1 MHSQIRASLGQVLAV
16 STLTASTLAAAVHA
30 PLAAAQGQQEA
41 RTGALEEVIVTA
53 QKREENL
60 QETPIAIT
68 ALTSDAIERLGIT
81 SFADV
86 AAVSPA
92 LATAPYPSSSNSLF
106 VFIRGQGVGDPAQ
119 ITKDGSVG
127 LYVDGLYISRAM
139 ATTFDLADIERIEVL
154 RGPQGTLYGR
164 NTTGGAVNI
173 ITTKPTGE
181 WGFKEQLS
189 FGNYNAFRSL
199 TTVDLPAFANISA
212 KLSFVTSQRDG
223 FVENIGPSHDYNA
236 SDERGGRLAL
246 HWDASD
252 SFSVDYA
259 YEKGDADTTPIYYQN
274 ALNLDLIPGY
284 NLDRE
289 KTYRAIDLPESNSKY
304 DQHSLTMSWDV
315 SDSLTVRSLTGHR
328 DLEMSFFQ
336 DYNESFNF
344 NVGTY
349 DAPFLFPLG
358 FQSADDIDMDQFSQE
373 LQFIGSAFDDK
384 VTYTAGLYYFRE
396 DGTHDEVV
404 SVQIPAFGVDDPGDN
419 RHVEAESKSQAI
431 YAQVTW
437 TPPILDDRLDLTV
450 GARYTE
456 DDREATKDYVRMP
469 NYQGPVSLSADF
481 SKFNPAGT
489 VSFRWTPDFMT
500 YAKIATGYRAGGFS
514 ESSPDFSRG
523 FDPEEVTSYELGL
536 KSDAFD
542 GRLRTNLA
550 LFLADYKDMQI
561 DLSPDANDL
570 SLTDTYNAG
579 DASVDGVELDVT
591 WAILQGL
598 TLTGSYVHLHSD
610 IDFIDASLSPILTDL
625 YPDGNAA
632 GAFAL
637 AFLPE
642 DNYSIALDYVLDGL
656 GSGNGEFVAHVDGAH
671 HDEQLGSTTSGPDVP
686 NGDLYNTPSRTLWN
700 ARLGYGFDFLS
711 GRLTAA
717 LWGKN
722 LSDKDWYSHNIGNGD
737 VRGYYGRALARG
749 LPRTYGLE
757 LTYEF
762 GR

>member
-1 MHSQIRASLGQVLAV
+1 MQSTVRVSLGQLLA
-16 STLTASTLAAAVHA
+16 ASVLAAAAQVPPA
-30 PLAAAQGQQEA
+30 LAQTESQPAGA
-41 RTGALEEVIVTA
+41 RSGALEEVIVTA

-68 ALTSDAIERLGIT
+68 ALTSDAIERLGVT
-81 SFADV
+81 SFGDV
-86 AAVSPA
+86 AAISPA

-106 VFIRGQGVGDPAQ
+106 VFIRGQGIGDPAQ

-173 ITTKPTGE
+173 ITKKPTGE

-189 FGNYNAFRSL
+189 FGNYDAYRSL
-199 TTVDLPAFANISA
+199 TTLDLPAVGGLSA
-212 KLSFVTSQRDG
+212 KLSFIASGRDG
-223 FVENIGPSHDYNA
+223 FVENIGPSNDYNE
-236 SDERGGRLAL
+236 SEERGGRIAL
-246 HWDASD
+246 HWDATD
-252 SFSVDYA
+252 SFSADYA
-259 YEKGDADTTPIYYQN
+259 FEKGDADTTPIYYQN
-274 ALNLDLIPGY
+274 AANLDLIPGY
-284 NLDRE
+284 NLDRF
-289 KTYRAIDLPESNSKY
+289 KTYRAIDLPESNSRY
-304 DQHSLTMSWDV
+304 DQHSLTLSWDV
-315 SDSLTVRSLTGHR
+315 SDALTIRSLTGYR
-328 DLEMSFFQ
+328 DLEMFFFQ

-344 NVGTY
+344 NAGTV

-358 FQSADDIDMDQFSQE
+358 FQSDDDIDMDQFSQE
-373 LQFIGSAFDDK
+373 LQFVGSALDDRL
-384 VTYTAGLYYFRE
+384 TYTAGLYYFRE
-396 DGTHDEVV
+396 KGTHDEVV
-404 SVQIPAFGVDDPGDN
+404 SVQIPAFGIDDPGDN
-419 RHVEAESKSQAI
+419 RHVEAESKSKAV

-437 TPPILDDRLDLTV
+437 TPPVLDDRLDLTV

-456 DDREATKDYVRMP
+456 DDRTATKQYVRSTCCIDP
-469 NYQGPVSLSADF
+469 KTLTADF

-489 VSFRWTPDFMT
+489 VSFRWTDDLMV
-500 YAKIATGYRAGGFS
+500 YGKVATGYRAGGFS
-514 ESSPDFSRG
+514 ESSPDFERG

-550 LFLADYKDMQI
+550 VFQADYKDMQL

-579 DASVDGVELDVT
+579 DATIDGVELDLT
-591 WAILQGL
+591 WAIIKGL
-598 TLTGSYVHLHSD
+598 TLTANYVHLHSD
-610 IDFIDASLSPILTDL
+610 VDFIDASLSPILSAM

-642 DNYSIALDYVLDGL
+642 DNYSVALDYVLDGI
-656 GSGNGEFVAHVDGAH
+656 GASNGQFSAHVDAAH
-671 HDEQLGSTTSGPDVP
+671 HDEFLGSTTSGPDVP
-686 NGDLYNTPSRTLWN
+686 NGDLYNNPARTLLN
-700 ARLGYGFDFLS
+700 ARLGYAFDFMS

-717 LWGKN
+717 LWGRN
-722 LSDKDWYSHNIGNGD
+722 LADKDWYTHTIGSGD
-737 VRGYYGRALARG
+737 VRGYYGHAQARG
-749 LPRTYGLE
+749 EPRTYGLE
-757 LTYEF
+757 LIYQY
-762 GR
+762 

>member
-1 MHSQIRASLGQVLAV
+1 MHSQIRASLGQMLAV
-16 STLTASTLAAAVHA
+16 STLAAAVHA
-30 PLAAAQGQQEA
+30 PLAAAQEQQV
-41 RTGALEEVIVTA
+41 RSGALEEVIVTA

-68 ALTSDAIERLGIT
+68 ALTSESIERLGIT

-92 LATAPYPSSSNSLF
+92 LSTAPYPSSSNSLF

-173 ITTKPTGE
+173 ITRKPSGE

-199 TTVDLPAFANISA
+199 TTLDLPSAGGLSA
-212 KLSFVTSQRDG
+212 KLSFVASQRDG
-223 FVENIGPSHDYNA
+223 FVENIGSSNDYNA
-236 SDERGGRLAL
+236 AEERGGRIAL
-246 HWDASD
+246 RWEASD
-252 SFSVDYA
+252 AFAVDYS

-284 NLDRE
+284 NLDRDN
-289 KTYRAIDLPESNSKY
+289 TYRAIDLPESNSEY
-304 DQHSLTMSWDV
+304 DQHSLTMTWDV
-315 SDSLTVRSLTGHR
+315 SDSLTIRSLTGYR
-328 DLEMSFFQ
+328 DLEMFFYQ

-344 NVGTY
+344 NAGTY

-358 FQSADDIDMDQFSQE
+358 FQSNDDIDMDQFSQE
-373 LQFIGSAFDDK
+373 FQFIGSALDGDL
-384 VTYTAGLYYFRE
+384 TYTAGLYYFRE
-396 DGTHDEVV
+396 EGTHDEVV
-404 SVQIPAFGVDDPGDN
+404 SVQIPAFGLDDPGDN

-437 TPPILDDRLDLTV
+437 TPPVLDDRLDLTV

-456 DDREATKDYVRMP
+456 DERDATKDYVRMP
-469 NYQGPVSLSADF
+469 NYTGPVSLSEDF

-500 YAKIATGYRAGGFS
+500 YAKVATGYRAGGFS
-514 ESSPDFSRG
+514 ESSPDFLRG
-523 FDPEEVTSYELGL
+523 FEPEEVTSYELGL
-536 KSDAFD
+536 KSDAFG

-591 WAILQGL
+591 WAILDGL
-598 TLTGSYVHLHSD
+598 TLTANYVHLHSD
-610 IDFIDASLSPILTDL
+610 IDFIDASLSPILTSL

-642 DNYSIALDYVLDGL
+642 DNYSVALDYVLDGL
-656 GSGNGEFVAHVDGAH
+656 GGGNGELVAHVDVAH

-686 NGDLYNTPSRTLWN
+686 NGDFYFNPSRTLVN
-700 ARLGYGFDFLS
+700 ARLGYGFDFMS
-711 GRLTAA
+711 GRLTTA
-717 LWGKN
+717 LWGRN
-722 LSDKDWYSHNIGNGD
+722 LTDKDWYTHTIGNGD
-737 VRGYYGRALARG
+737 VNGYYGHAQARG
-749 LPRTYGLE
+749 LPLTYGLE